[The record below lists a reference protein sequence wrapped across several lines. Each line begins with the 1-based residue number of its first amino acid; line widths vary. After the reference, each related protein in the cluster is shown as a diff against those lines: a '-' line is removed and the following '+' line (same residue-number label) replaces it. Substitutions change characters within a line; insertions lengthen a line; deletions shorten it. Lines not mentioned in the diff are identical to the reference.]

1 MTLGRKT
8 GGRAKG
14 TPNKRTAALRAQLAA
29 SDSDFDP
36 YGQLETL
43 AKELLSEIEQERRS
57 HKPNKPR
64 IDQLRD
70 TVARVLRDMVPYKRP
85 RLTATKV
92 SGDKDAPLYDLSALS
107 DSELAFLRRTVL
119 KAQRVDEVE

>member
-1 MTLGRKT
+1 MAFGRKT

-57 HKPNKPR
+57 PK
-64 IDQLRD
+64 
-70 TVARVLRDMVPYKRP
+70 
-85 RLTATKV
+85 
-92 SGDKDAPLYDLSALS
+92 APENSPPGS
-107 DSELAFLRRTVL
+107 
-119 KAQRVDEVE
+119 